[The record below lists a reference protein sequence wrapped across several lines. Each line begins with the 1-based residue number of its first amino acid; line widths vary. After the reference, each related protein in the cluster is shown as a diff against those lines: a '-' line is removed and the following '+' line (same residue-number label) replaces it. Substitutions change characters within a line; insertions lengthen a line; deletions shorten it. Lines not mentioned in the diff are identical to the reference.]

1 MSTSEIAR
9 LQERIEEL
17 ERELEQHKLDAVWW
31 EHAAFTW
38 KAQAE
43 DKTEDQARE
52 DWVKETLDA
61 IPVIELKVEIP
72 KPNDHRSLREGAD

>member
-9 LQERIEEL
+9 LQERIEQL
-17 ERELEQHKLDAVWW
+17 ERELEHRKLDAVWW
-31 EHAAFTW
+31 EHAAFIW

-52 DWVKETLDA
+52 DWVKETLDE
-61 IPVIELKVEIP
+61 IPVIKLEVEIS
-72 KPNDHRSLREGAD
+72 KPNDHCSLREGAD